1 MSQRDIR
8 AVDNPISAV
17 FDLAEEVNNEVP
29 RVRKLVTYASVF
41 IGAWLVISFVLMIV
55 LLFSN
60 FILAGVVLLLFI
72 IGILAMAM
80 LRNLGDFMRYYAMRH
95 AAIVRVRNDDPV
107 IYVPKGDTSVLR
119 LMELIR
125 VRNPSMA
132 KAIAERQY
140 QAPSIQRGAS
150 SVFYNFDAYLSSK
163 PGALW
168 RSLGIGYPGY
178 QLFIKCFHAPPRS
191 EDLAAL
197 KRAAEDVAE
206 ATKLPPSR
214 VIALWSRTPDQEL
227 SEETYH
233 LLESMTVQFVHRT
246 KRYAS
251 TMELIIEN
259 QDGTYEFIPY
269 VADGAYFS
277 APRAQ

>member
-125 VRNPSMA
+125 ARNPSMA

-140 QAPSIQRGAS
+140 QAPSIQRGVS

-168 RSLGIGYPGY
+168 RSLGFGYPGY
-178 QLFIKCFHAPPRS
+178 QLFIKCFHAPPRP

-227 SEETYH
+227 SDETYH
-233 LLESMTVQFVHRT
+233 LLESMTVQFAHRT